1 MEQNLEH
8 QGKMLK
14 KMDMVGSRGYMKSGP
29 VVSLT
34 SYFAVDKDV
43 TDI

>member
-1 MEQNLEH
+1 MV
-8 QGKMLK
+8 K
-14 KMDMVGSRGYMKSGP
+14 KIDTVHTRGYIKPGP

-43 TDI
+43 TDNCTMPPKVV